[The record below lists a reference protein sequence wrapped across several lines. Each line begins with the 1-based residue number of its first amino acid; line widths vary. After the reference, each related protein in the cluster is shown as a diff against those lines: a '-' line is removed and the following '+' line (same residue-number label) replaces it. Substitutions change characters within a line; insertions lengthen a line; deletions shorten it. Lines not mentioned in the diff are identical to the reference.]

1 MKHFWSGCNTKASR
15 GLVASLSWNEAMD
28 LLNIDLPSVFY
39 VKKFLSSLRSGICR
53 WGAQSFQDY
62 QNRLFY
68 FPLYALCYPDSNVM
82 SIRFE
87 NTRAHNK
94 LHTKKNP
101 FRSWSSNV
109 FFTHTWEAALC
120 DLFFTRGCYC
130 RCLHCNE
137 MKLLQS
143 QELPT
148 DEFYSFAAIHL
159 LETENIMILSLT
171 IFLTSYCCLRLL
183 QYTCFLQS
191 PISRAA
197 FSQQL
202 GILADRAQI
211 DVRKT

>member
-1 MKHFWSGCNTKASR
+1 MSKDSSQVWEVVFAGGEHSPSKIIRIVCFIF
-15 GLVASLSWNEAMD
+15 LFM
-28 LLNIDLPSVFY
+28 PSVIQI
-39 VKKFLSSLRSGICR
+39 LTL
-53 WGAQSFQDY
+53 W
-62 QNRLFY
+62 
-68 FPLYALCYPDSNVM
+68 ALDLK
-82 SIRFE
+82 
-87 NTRAHNK
+87 TRAHNK